1 MYRIVSPGASSAD
14 HSEGEGGPAVARSKQ
29 QSMVLVPMDAEGVE
43 VVRLLTVF
51 GYDDAPHG
59 HAEILFRDV
68 RVPASNL
75 LHEPGGGFAIAQA
88 RLGPGRIHHCMRAI
102 GLAERALEAL
112 CVRAKSRRAF
122 GKLLAQQGAT
132 ELAIADSRIELEQCR
147 LLTLKAAHTMDK
159 LGNRVA
165 MQDIAMI
172 KVAAPRM
179 ALRVLDRAIQIHGGA
194 GVSQD
199 HELSQ
204 AYAAMRTL
212 RLADG
217 PDEVHS
223 RTIARVELMK
233 SKL

>member
-1 MYRIVSPGASSAD
+1 MQSSKENIMLLVVQTLSLANGWRQPSD
-14 HSEGEGGPAVARSKQ
+14 FSAAYLEVTAHGDSIACDFPEEPSVGDDLLPAKVPQVVTAKQ
-29 QSMVLVPMDAEGVE
+29 RAQYE
-43 VVRLLTVF
+43 VR
-51 GYDDAPHG
+51 
-59 HAEILFRDV
+59 E
-68 RVPASNL
+68 
-75 LHEPGGGFAIAQA
+75 
-88 RLGPGRIHHCMRAI
+88 
-102 GLAERALEAL
+102 
-112 CVRAKSRRAF
+112 
-122 GKLLAQQGAT
+122 LLAQQGAT

>member
-1 MYRIVSPGASSAD
+1 MPVWSP
-14 HSEGEGGPAVARSKQ
+14 
-29 QSMVLVPMDAEGVE
+29 
-43 VVRLLTVF
+43 VVRREEDERV
-51 GYDDAPHG
+51 
-59 HAEILFRDV
+59 V
-68 RVPASNL
+68 VPA
-75 LHEPGGGFAIAQA
+75 
-88 RLGPGRIHHCMRAI
+88 
-102 GLAERALEAL
+102 ERRQ
-112 CVRAKSRRAF
+112 VREHAP
-122 GKLLAQQGAT
+122 
-132 ELAIADSRIELEQCR
+132 DSRIELEQCR